1 MTHTIHTHAFHTN
14 VGAVPAT
21 ELARRRDLRQ
31 TRHIVSIDPPGCQDI
46 DDALSVHLLANGN
59 YEIGVHI
66 ADVTGRECTAD
77 FSVVGITFLFCQG
90 LLFCFVRVYSF
101 LFWLGLLFCFVRD
114 CFFVLSGIALFCF
127 GWDCFFVRDYFYF
140 LSGDTIFFCLPGTQ
154 MSLMFPHFFLSNS
167 FCPARLRVGR
177 RSAAP
182 WDNGVFSRPSF
193 R

>member
-1 MTHTIHTHAFHTN
+1 MVDLHDPYDPYSRFSHQCW
-14 VGAVPAT
+14 AVPAT

-90 LLFCFVRVYSF
+90 LLFFVLSGF
-101 LFWLGLLFCFVRD
+101 TLFCFVR
-114 CFFVLSGIALFCF
+114 
-127 GWDCFFVRDYFYF
+127 DCFFVRDYFYF

-182 WDNGVFSRPSF
+182 RDNGVFSRPSF

>member
-1 MTHTIHTHAFHTN
+1 LTYTTHTIHTHAFHTN

-66 ADVTGRECTAD
+66 ADVTGRKCTAD

-90 LLFCFVRVYSF
+90 LLF
-101 LFWLGLLFCFVRD
+101 
-114 CFFVLSGIALFCF
+114 FVLSGIAFCF
-127 GWDCFFVRDYFYF
+127 GWDCFFCQGLFLFFVRF
-140 LSGDTIFFCLPGTQ
+140 LSGYTIFFCLPGTQ
-154 MSLMFPHFFLSNS
+154 MSLMFPHFSLSNS

>member
-1 MTHTIHTHAFHTN
+1 MTHTTHTHAFHTN

-66 ADVTGRECTAD
+66 ADVTGRKCTAD

-90 LLFCFVRVYSF
+90 LLFFVLPGIIFIFCQVFVRVYYF
-101 LFWLGLLFCFVRD
+101 LLFARYTNVTD
-114 CFFVLSGIALFCF
+114 VPPLLSVEQLLSGKAPC
-127 GWDCFFVRDYFYF
+127 WTSKRC
-140 LSGDTIFFCLPGTQ
+140 T
-154 MSLMFPHFFLSNS
+154 
-167 FCPARLRVGR
+167 VGQR
-177 RSAAP
+177 CI
-182 WDNGVFSRPSF
+182 
-193 R
+193 